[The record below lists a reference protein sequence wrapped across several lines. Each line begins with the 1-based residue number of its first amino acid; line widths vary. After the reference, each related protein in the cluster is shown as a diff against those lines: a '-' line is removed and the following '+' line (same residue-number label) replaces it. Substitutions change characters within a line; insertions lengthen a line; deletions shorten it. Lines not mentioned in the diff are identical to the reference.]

1 VIQNDIIRLI
11 VIEESANDAEVILNS
26 LRKARYPIRPKHIE
40 DDEDLAEALNEH
52 EWDLIISVPL
62 VGEFTVEQAC
72 EMVMHSKLD
81 IPVIVLLPKLDN
93 KQLSSMYQAGVKH
106 IVPSGN
112 DFALQTVVGL
122 ELDNLSER
130 RRRKHLEQLYRE
142 SQRHNIMLLQSSR
155 DAIAYVHDGMH
166 IHANP
171 SYLEMFG
178 YKGMEDLEGM
188 PVMDLVSLDDQSK
201 FKDFMREYMT
211 EDKEEEQEISLE
223 GVKSNNKR
231 FKLKMEV
238 SKAIYD
244 SERCIQIVIRDQSQS
259 QELERQLR
267 EVSRR
272 DQLTGLFN
280 RQYFIALLEK
290 AQAKVMETNV
300 RSIVFY
306 IALDNFSS
314 IRENVGVGS
323 SDPVIQ
329 NIGKVIGSIGEH
341 ATVARFGDSAFTV
354 LLVDKDMNFAAQLA
368 EKVCKQVEG
377 CVTELG
383 DNSVF
388 TTCSIGIAQVLAS
401 AANAQDVLGD
411 AHAACRIASKEGGN
425 RHEIYKAVVKAADQ
439 GGTGVK
445 DIAKM
450 IETAIEENRFSLR
463 FQPIVSLHGE
473 SQEIYEVFL
482 RMTDSEGQFV
492 SPGQLF
498 SAAEEANLTIHLD
511 KWVLKESFKVL
522 MKQQQEGHQTSFFIK
537 LTDQAL
543 KDENVLLFIRRLLKS
558 TQLSGERLI
567 FEISEAVA
575 ISQVKLAKAFITS
588 LNSMGCKTA
597 LEHFGTGL
605 NSSTTLK
612 HIPVDYVKIDSSFS
626 RGLSSNADNQKA
638 VQEIVKL
645 AHDLGKETIAESVE
659 DANSLTVLW
668 QCEVDFAQGHYIQEP
683 TEELSYDFEE
693 EDED

>member
-1 VIQNDIIRLI
+1 MIQNDIIRLI

-26 LRKARYPIRPKHIE
+26 LRKARYPIRPKHVE
-40 DDEDLAEALNEH
+40 DDEDFAEALNEH
-52 EWDLIISVPL
+52 EWDLIISVPV
-62 VGEFTVEQAC
+62 VGEFTVEQGCDIVKQA
-72 EMVMHSKLD
+72 KLD
-81 IPVIVLLPKLDN
+81 IPIIVLMSKMDN
-93 KQLSSMYQAGVKH
+93 KAMASIYQAGVKH
-106 IVPSGN
+106 VLPSGN
-112 DFALQTVVGL
+112 DFVLQTVVGL

-178 YKGMEDLEGM
+178 YKSMDELEGM
-188 PVMDLVSLDDQSK
+188 PVMDLVSLDDQTK
-201 FKDFMREYMT
+201 FKDFMREYMM
-211 EDKEEEQEISLE
+211 EDKEEEQEINLE
-223 GVKSNNKR
+223 GVKANNKR

-244 SERCIQIVIRDQSQS
+244 SERCIQIVIRDQSQN
-259 QELERQLR
+259 QELERKLR

-280 RQYFIALLEK
+280 RQYFIAVLEK
-290 AQAKVMETNV
+290 AQAKVMESNV
-300 RSIVFY
+300 RSVLLY

-314 IRENVGVGS
+314 IRESVGVGS

-329 NIGKVIGSIGEH
+329 NISKVIGSVGEH
-341 ATVARFGDSAFTV
+341 ATVARFGDSAFTILV
-354 LLVDKDMNFAAQLA
+354 LDKDVAFASQLA
-368 EKVCKQVEG
+368 EKLCKKVES

-388 TTCSIGIAQVLAS
+388 TTCSIGIAPVMAS
-401 AANAQDVLGD
+401 SSNVQDVLAD
-411 AHAACRIASKEGGN
+411 AHAACRLVNKRGGN
-425 RHEIYKAVVKAADQ
+425 GHEVYKAVVKSSEQ
-439 GGTGVK
+439 GGTGIK

-482 RMTDSEGQFV
+482 RMTDGEGHNV
-492 SPGQLF
+492 PPGQLF
-498 SAAEEANLTIHLD
+498 TAAEEANLTIHLD

-522 MKQQQEGHQTSFFIK
+522 MKQQQENHQTSFFIK

-558 TQLSGERLI
+558 TQLPGDRLI

-626 RGLSSNADNQKA
+626 RGLSGNDDNQKA
-638 VQEIVKL
+638 VQDIVKL
-645 AHDLGKETIAESVE
+645 AHDLGKETIAEAVE

-683 TEELSYDFEE
+683 TEDLSYDFEE
-693 EDED
+693 ED